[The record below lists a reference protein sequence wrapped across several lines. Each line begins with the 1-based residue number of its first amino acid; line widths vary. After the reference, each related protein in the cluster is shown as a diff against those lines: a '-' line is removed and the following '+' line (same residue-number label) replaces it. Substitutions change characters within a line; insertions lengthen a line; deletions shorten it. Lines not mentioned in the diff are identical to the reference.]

1 MNLEKNQGIKV
12 LRFGASWHGSSR
24 LWSLPQSQPDGS
36 VTPGEWTPAVRPR
49 LCSSGWHLTT
59 EPARWWGAEGD
70 VRAYLAQWDGAVAR
84 FEGEDKFAV
93 ERCRLLRELTPDEL
107 ATCGVFLSGEHE
119 VRAGIAW
126 ASGSS
131 TVTASDSSTVTA
143 YDSSTVTASGSSTVT
158 AYGSSTVTASGS
170 STVTAYDSSTV
181 RAYGSSTVRAYGSSK
196 THAAGRSVATA
207 WSGTAVVTRA
217 DEGCIVDRRGGASKT
232 YLKRKGLDGWRY
244 TDGSWAQRKPRTT
257 EDGR

>member
-12 LRFGASWHGSSR
+12 LRSGASWHGGSR
-24 LWSLPQSQPDGS
+24 VWSLPQSQPDGS

-70 VRAYLAQWDGAVAR
+70 VRAYLAEWDGAVAR
-84 FEGEDKFAV
+84 VEGEDKFAV

-131 TVTASDSSTVTA
+131 TVTASGSSTVRA
-143 YDSSTVTASGSSTVT
+143 YDSSTVTA
-158 AYGSSTVTASGS
+158 YGS

-181 RAYGSSTVRAYGSSK
+181 RAYGGDLGEGLRLLDGDGLRLLDGDLRLLDGDYDSSTVRAYGSS
-196 THAAGRSVATA
+196 TVTA
-207 WSGTAVVTRA
+207 YGSSTVTPP
-217 DEGCIVDRRGGASKT
+217 RR
-232 YLKRKGLDGWRY
+232 
-244 TDGSWAQRKPRTT
+244 
-257 EDGR
+257 

>member
-12 LRFGASWHGSSR
+12 LRSGASWHGGSR
-24 LWSLPQSQPDGS
+24 VWSLPQSQPDGS

-70 VRAYLAQWDGAVAR
+70 VRAYLAEWDGAVAR
-84 FEGEDKFAV
+84 VEGEDKFAV

-126 ASGSS
+126 AYGSSTVTAYGSSTVRAYGSS

-143 YDSSTVTASGSSTVT
+143 YD
-158 AYGSSTVTASGS
+158 
-170 STVTAYDSSTV
+170 
-181 RAYGSSTVRAYGSSK
+181 SSTVRAYGSSK

-257 EDGR
+257 EGGR

>member
-12 LRFGASWHGSSR
+12 LRSGASWHGGSR
-24 LWSLPQSQPDGS
+24 VWSLPQSQPDGS

-49 LCSSGWHLTT
+49 LCSSGRHLTT

-70 VRAYLAQWDGAVAR
+70 VRAYLAEWDGAVAR
-84 FEGEDKFAV
+84 VEGEDKFAV

-126 ASGSS
+126 AYGSS
-131 TVTASDSSTVTA
+131 TVR
-143 YDSSTVTASGSSTVT
+143 

-170 STVTAYDSSTV
+170 STVTASDSSTV
-181 RAYGSSTVRAYGSSK
+181 TAYGSSK

-257 EDGR
+257 EGGR